1 MKEEEERRRVQEE
14 EEREIKHLEKQLHM
28 NKRKTKSLPKAFIG
42 EGLDYILDCIDPDKA
57 ETVREQEKN
66 DVWTSELDDP
76 EAEETVTLGGAYT
89 RDDNE
94 SDTDD
99 EEEDDE
105 ELSDDEEVSEGD
117 IEDESQVKSGGNDH
131 QPQLKTQIFCNV

>member
-1 MKEEEERRRVQEE
+1 
-14 EEREIKHLEKQLHM
+14 M
-28 NKRKTKSLPKAFIG
+28 NKRKTKSLPKAFIA

-76 EAEETVTLGGAYT
+76 EAEETVTVGGAYT

-99 EEEDDE
+99 EEEHDE

-117 IEDESQVKSGGNDH
+117 IEDDSQVKSH
-131 QPQLKTQIFCNV
+131 SIKIK